1 MNVNKRK
8 KRGQISLCIFTKRN
22 ILKQRKKLRMI
33 KTCCLLFVFFIASL
47 DAQELISL
55 LKSVQNNHT
64 LHMKYLQQ
72 PFVCKPYGVVILSEL
87 MERTDL
93 SSSCKNFLSRFRAE
107 NPQEKYFA
115 ASRLKIEQQYSVESI
130 KGLCLLH
137 LSSEHS
143 YSEALLEQGY
153 ALIVPEGVKDDEVLE
168 KRFDKALLRAK
179 NTKAGIWSDSDA
191 RNCFQRSL
199 K

>member
-1 MNVNKRK
+1 
-8 KRGQISLCIFTKRN
+8 
-22 ILKQRKKLRMI
+22 MI
-33 KTCCLLFVFFIASL
+33 KTYYLLFVFFIVSL
-47 DAQELISL
+47 DAKELISL

-72 PFVCKPYGVVILSEL
+72 PFACKPYGVVTLSEL
-87 MERTDL
+87 MESREL
-93 SSSCKNFLSRFRAE
+93 SSSCKKSLLRFTEE

-115 ASRLKIEQQYSVESI
+115 ESLLKIEQQYSVESI
-130 KGLCLLH
+130 QGLCLLH

-153 ALIVPEGVKDDEVLE
+153 ALIWPKGIQGDKVLE
-168 KRFDKALLRAK
+168 QRFDKALLRAK
-179 NTKAGIWSDSDA
+179 NTKAGIWSDSDT
-191 RNCFQRSL
+191 RNCFERSL